1 MKTLDDIPPVESP
14 VDAAQVDGAWADDAR
29 ASDAPADDA
38 WASDAPADKVQ
49 AGSAHQD
56 LEAYLGALERD
67 ANYHV
72 ERRLGSGEDGTV
84 TELVR
89 FMGANGSAFGPFV
102 RKRIPLDAGVGTIY
116 EDLFGA
122 QRAGRRFLHIP
133 RIVECYKT
141 SFELVVVSEY
151 VPGESLAELVGRD
164 GPGDELARR
173 VMPALCEAVVELHE
187 SFDPPII
194 HRDLKPGNIIVS
206 GEDVTLIDFGIA
218 RRFRADAGTDTVRFG
233 TRAYAPPE
241 QYGFGQ
247 TSVRSDVYA
256 LGIVLVF
263 CCLGVTLAAPVK
275 EEDLIARGVDP
286 TLARIAAR
294 ACAFDPASRFATARE
309 MGESL
314 RAAAASLGM
323 AGQQALVQV
332 PASPGSSVAAAAG
345 CAQSDAAARA
355 FVRIQ
360 AQGIH
365 STALPTR
372 ANRFAVSVP
381 ATKANRPGAL
391 RSLLSRTPFAV
402 GIAWDIFIVICA
414 IIAMQAGIE
423 STMGPQTGAL
433 AGKPFWYVVA
443 INWLL
448 VAPIVLGGL
457 YLAMDRRPLHR
468 LVPALAAR
476 TRAADARVLG
486 FYLICAFVAV
496 LAAALVAGI

>member
-38 WASDAPADKVQ
+38 RASDAPADKVQ

-102 RKRIPLDAGVGTIY
+102 RKRIPLDSGVGTIY

-141 SFELVVVSEY
+141 SFDLVVVSEY

-173 VMPALCEAVVELHE
+173 VMPALCEAVTELHE
-187 SFDPPII
+187 AFDPPVV

-206 GEDVTLIDFGIA
+206 GDGVTLIDFGIA

-256 LGIVLVF
+256 LGMVLVF
-263 CCLGVTLAAPVK
+263 CCLGATLAAPVN

-286 TLARIAAR
+286 ALARIAAR
-294 ACAFDPASRFATARE
+294 ACAFDPASRFALGSRDGGVPACGRGVAWHGRTA
-309 MGESL
+309 GP
-314 RAAAASLGM
+314 RASPCPARLSRHFPPPAPKVMRRPACSRGTQPQGAHGAVPPARADRFAASAPRSEREPSGH
-323 AGQQALVQV
+323 APF
-332 PASPGSSVAAAAG
+332 PAIPHAACRGASYGTSS
-345 CAQSDAAARA
+345 S
-355 FVRIQ
+355 
-360 AQGIH
+360 
-365 STALPTR
+365 
-372 ANRFAVSVP
+372 
-381 ATKANRPGAL
+381 
-391 RSLLSRTPFAV
+391 
-402 GIAWDIFIVICA
+402 
-414 IIAMQAGIE
+414 
-423 STMGPQTGAL
+423 
-433 AGKPFWYVVA
+433 
-443 INWLL
+443 
-448 VAPIVLGGL
+448 
-457 YLAMDRRPLHR
+457 
-468 LVPALAAR
+468 
-476 TRAADARVLG
+476 
-486 FYLICAFVAV
+486 
-496 LAAALVAGI
+496 

>member
-38 WASDAPADKVQ
+38 RASDAPADKVQ

-102 RKRIPLDAGVGTIY
+102 RKRIPLDSGVGTIY

-141 SFELVVVSEY
+141 SFDLVVVSEY

-173 VMPALCEAVVELHE
+173 VMPALCEAVTELHE
-187 SFDPPII
+187 AFDPPVV

-206 GEDVTLIDFGIA
+206 GDGVTLIEFGIA

-256 LGIVLVF
+256 LGMVLVF
-263 CCLGVTLAAPVK
+263 CCLGATLAAPVN

-286 TLARIAAR
+286 ALARIAAR
-294 ACAFDPASRFATARE
+294 ACAFDPASRFASARE

-323 AGQQALVQV
+323 AGQPAPAPAPV
-332 PASPGSSVAAAAG
+332 PPAFPVTSAAG
-345 CAQSDAAARA
+345 SQSDAAASVFAGTQPQGAHGAVPPARA
-355 FVRIQ
+355 D
-360 AQGIH
+360 
-365 STALPTR
+365 
-372 ANRFAVSVP
+372 RFAASAP
-381 ATKANRPGAL
+381 AANASRPGTL
-391 RSLLSRTPFAV
+391 RSLLSRMPLAV
-402 GIAWDIFIVICA
+402 GVVWDILIVICA
-414 IIAMQAGIE
+414 VIATQAGVE
-423 STMGPQTGAL
+423 STMGTQTGAL